1 MTDLL
6 SQKTLCHS
14 ERSERGI
21 SFGIIPFIGFRCGES
36 SAGTPTLR
44 EGVRSVGVPADDS
57 PHLKP
62 HLVSPHRQK
71 SSAWCDGIPAVV
83 LCAGTSVRARR
94 QERCRTMRVLEG
106 HTILFGNNDWGCQVK
121 QTAALTPCPLLIRV
135 QRLSSI
141 SKCASLIF
149 RTSPPLPLSARG
161 EGGTLAPHAARSPS
175 PFTERGLTD
184 KSTTPSLNLSVVA
197 LFSNIS

>member
-106 HTILFGNNDWGCQVK
+106 HTILFGNTDWGCQVK

-149 RTSPPLPLSARG
+149 RTSPPLPPS
-161 EGGTLAPHAARSPS
+161 PHAEKGERSRHTLPA
-175 PFTERGLTD
+175 PPLRLRRGG
-184 KSTTPSLNLSVVA
+184 
-197 LFSNIS
+197 